1 MNNIQDVVQVQPG
14 LTSPVYDSQGI
25 FRLLLKGMA
34 EPGLIARLDDVP
46 DFQVGLNAASY
57 AVALALFDQDTR
69 INLTAS
75 LQQAEIKES
84 LRFHTAAALVEDCDT
99 ADFVICNESDRP
111 DLDQLNAGTETYP
124 DQSCTLIIQCE
135 SFFKGIIYRASGPGI
150 ETSRKIRC
158 SGFNGTLL
166 HQRES
171 LAAQFPLG
179 IDLILTC
186 DREFFCIPRTTKLLI
201 ENN

>member
-1 MNNIQDVVQVQPG
+1 MNNIRSQVQAG
-14 LTSPVYDSQGI
+14 FTNPVYDSQSI

-34 EPGLIARLDDVP
+34 EPGLIAGLDDVP
-46 DFQVGLNAASY
+46 DFPVGLNTASY
-57 AVALALFDQDTR
+57 AVALALFDQDTS
-69 INLTAS
+69 INLAAS
-75 LQQAEIKES
+75 LQQEEIKDS
-84 LRFHTAAALVEDCDT
+84 LRFHTAAELVEGCDT

-111 DLDQLNAGTETYP
+111 DLDKLNAGTETYP
-124 DQSCTLIIQCE
+124 DHSCTLIIQCE
-135 SFFKGIIYRASGPGI
+135 SFFKGIIYRATGPGI

-158 SGFNGTLL
+158 SAFNGTLL